1 MRGILKI
8 AGLISLIIIILNIS
22 IHGLVNLKTAVMLLF
37 FGIILQTVSDSLFRI
52 CLTVVSLAFFLWSL
66 TNGSFSGAS
75 QILNGI
81 LTLVVMMSGVSVMF
95 KGLFRSR

>member
-8 AGLISLIIIILNIS
+8 AGLISLLIIILNFS
-22 IHGLVNLKTAVMLLF
+22 IQGLVNLKTAVMLLF

-52 CLTVVSLAFFLWSL
+52 SLTVVSLAFFLWTL
-66 TNGSFSGAS
+66 TNGSFSGVS

-81 LTLVVMMSGVSVMF
+81 FTLVVMMTGVSVMF